1 MRNKTVIKRIALEN
15 FKSLGEV
22 DLPLGRVTV
31 LIGPNGS
38 GKSSVLQAL
47 TVLKQSIGQS
57 GLNLGG
63 PLVRLGG
70 YQDVAREGS
79 PTRPVKIAVS
89 GVTRPSDYYPS
100 YPLLEDVEAKP
111 YSYQITI
118 DGHGLQQSKVVYG
131 GRELGSFSRAEPSK
145 VFGFPVP
152 HSKAGIALQ
161 ASGTIGY
168 PVAVGPVT
176 STSDLESEE
185 LKRVNEF
192 ARWLQD
198 FIRLELSRVYYV
210 PPLRGLDQPEYELL
224 ESPASEFPIVEGL
237 TAQGSKLASTF
248 AYQRD
253 LEDKI
258 SGWLDQVV
266 GSRVRFKLLVGRKV
280 TLENPTTPYAIRMI
294 NEGFGSNQLLHLLT
308 QLAVCPRNSLV
319 LIDDPEV
326 HLHPMAQAKLAE
338 LLNRV
343 SSDEGKDMLIATHSE
358 HFLVTLLTLVGEGS
372 IRSEDLKV
380 YYFVKDGGVSR
391 AENLT
396 VNPDGT
402 IEGGLKGF
410 FETHIETLGR
420 YLKAQR
426 RSESA

>member
-22 DLPLGRVTV
+22 DLPLGRITV

-47 TVLKQSIGQS
+47 AVLKQSIGQS
-57 GLNLGG
+57 HLILYG

-70 YQDVAREGS
+70 YQDVSREGS

-100 YPLLEDVEAKP
+100 YPLLEDVEAQP
-111 YSYQITI
+111 YSYQIVV
-118 DGHGLQQSKVVYG
+118 DGYGLQQSKAVYG
-131 GRELGSFSRAEPSK
+131 SRELGSYSRGEPLITFS
-145 VFGFPVP
+145 FPVP
-152 HSKAGIALQ
+152 HSHAGIILQ
-161 ASGTIGY
+161 AFTSIGY
-168 PVAVGPVT
+168 PAAGPFGY
-176 STSDLESEE
+176 SDLKSEE
-185 LKRVNEF
+185 RQRAEEF
-192 ARWLQD
+192 ARWLQN
-198 FIRLELSRVYYV
+198 FISLELSRVYYV
-210 PPLRGLDQPEYELL
+210 PSLRGLDQPEYELL
-224 ESPASEFPIVEGL
+224 ESPASEFPIVDGS

-258 SGWLDQVV
+258 SGWLHEVV
-266 GSRVRFKLLVGRKV
+266 GSRIRFKLLVGRKV

-294 NEGFGSNQLLHLLT
+294 NEGFGSNQLVHLLA

-319 LIDDPEV
+319 LIDDPEI
-326 HLHPMAQAKLAE
+326 HLHPKAQVQLAE

-343 SSDEGKDMLIATHSE
+343 SRDEGKDLLIATHSE

>member
-1 MRNKTVIKRIALEN
+1 
-15 FKSLGEV
+15 
-22 DLPLGRVTV
+22 
-31 LIGPNGS
+31 
-38 GKSSVLQAL
+38 
-47 TVLKQSIGQS
+47 
-57 GLNLGG
+57 
-63 PLVRLGG
+63 
-70 YQDVAREGS
+70 
-79 PTRPVKIAVS
+79 
-89 GVTRPSDYYPS
+89 
-100 YPLLEDVEAKP
+100 
-111 YSYQITI
+111 
-118 DGHGLQQSKVVYG
+118 
-131 GRELGSFSRAEPSK
+131 
-145 VFGFPVP
+145 VP

-280 TLENPTTPYAIRMI
+280 TLENPTTLYAVRMI

-343 SSDEGKDMLIATHSE
+343 SRDEGKDLLIATHSE

-372 IRSEDLKV
+372 LESEDLKV
-380 YYFVKDGGVSR
+380 YYFVKDGGTSR

-410 FETHIETLGR
+410 FETHVETLGR
-420 YLKAQR
+420 YLNAQR